1 MKNKRE
7 VLVKLFLSTLYLSA
21 FTFGGGYVIITLMK
35 KKFVDDYHWIEEN
48 EMLDLVGIAQS
59 SPGAIAVNLSSLAG
73 YKTAGL
79 PGAVVSCIASVL
91 PALIILSVI
100 SAWYKSFSQN
110 VLVNAVLKGMEAGAA
125 ALIADLILDM
135 VQVIKNE
142 KSRLLTA
149 MVPAAFAASFFLNLN
164 VALILLA
171 CCCVCVGEVWCADRK
186 KGC

>member
-1 MKNKRE
+1 M
-7 VLVKLFLSTLYLSA
+7 
-21 FTFGGGYVIITLMK
+21 
-35 KKFVDDYHWIEEN
+35 
-48 EMLDLVGIAQS
+48 
-59 SPGAIAVNLSSLAG
+59 
-73 YKTAGL
+73 
-79 PGAVVSCIASVL
+79 
-91 PALIILSVI
+91 I
-100 SAWYKSFSQN
+100 SAWYESFSQN

-171 CCCVCVGEVWCADRK
+171 CCCICVGEVWYTNRK
-186 KGC
+186 GGS

>member
-1 MKNKRE
+1 MVIPMIRKYFVQKKHFLTEE
-7 VLVKLFLSTLYLSA
+7 VMELAAIS
-21 FTFGGGYVIITLMK
+21 
-35 KKFVDDYHWIEEN
+35 
-48 EMLDLVGIAQS
+48 QS

-79 PGAVVSCIASVL
+79 PGAVVNCIASVL

-100 SAWYKSFSQN
+100 SAWYESFSQN

-171 CCCVCVGEVWCADRK
+171 CCCICVGEVWYTNRK
-186 KGC
+186 GGC